1 MPRLILIQIALLLLP
16 LVVALVVQGVR
27 PGLVQLTP
35 GRVAGLLTAGA
46 ILVIA
51 SFVVLAS
58 FGGGTDPASYRPARF
73 ENGVLVP
80 AEVN

>member
-1 MPRLILIQIALLLLP
+1 MPRLILIQTILFFLP
-16 LVVALVVQGVR
+16 LAVVLALNGVR
-27 PGLVQLTP
+27 AVPVRLTP
-35 GRVAGLLTAGA
+35 VRIVGLLTGGVL
-46 ILVIA
+46 LVIA

-80 AEVN
+80 AEVR